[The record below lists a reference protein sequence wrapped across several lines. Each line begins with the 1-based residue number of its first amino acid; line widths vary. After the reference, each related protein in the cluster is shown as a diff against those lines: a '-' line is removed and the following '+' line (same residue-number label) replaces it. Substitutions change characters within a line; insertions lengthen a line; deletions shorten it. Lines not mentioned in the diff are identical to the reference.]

1 MQKVS
6 REYLLLFNTITDT
19 EESLRQLRARLIDA
33 QRQAEELYIQQ
44 ADTDPLSRRG

>member
-6 REYLLLFNTITDT
+6 SEYLLLVTTLPDP